1 MAEELFKNAGG
12 AKTQPMKTELSG
24 NSSTLGAQ
32 PKQPD
37 GPADGTN
44 QTNSGPSNVTPPKDK
59 ETNKGNPAQT
69 TQSPADGKK
78 APSPSGSTGPE
89 STNTPADNGGTQQ
102 AQQQVDDENE
112 GNQQPSELDLLKRRA
127 DMMKIGYSNNIGVDA
142 LKAKIAAAMEG
153 QKPTSDNSQQTEVA
167 QAQQAQNG
175 NGDVNALTGN
185 STKPAKKHSLRQY
198 LIQEKMKL
206 VRVRITNLDPKKK
219 DLPGEIITV
228 ANEYLGTVR
237 KFVPFG
243 EVTDNGYHIPQ
254 CLYDLLKERT
264 FVNIKVRK
272 GSKGEEIV
280 EHQNAR
286 EFSLEVLPPL
296 SADELAKLA
305 ASQSAAG
312 GL

>member
-1 MAEELFKNAGG
+1 MAEELFKNAGAG
-12 AKTQPMKTELSG
+12 KTQPAKTEPSG
-24 NSSTLGAQ
+24 NPATPGAQ
-32 PKQPD
+32 PKQPE

-44 QTNSGPSNVTPPKDK
+44 QTNSGPSNVTPPASK
-59 ETNKGNPAQT
+59 E
-69 TQSPADGKK
+69 SGKQ
-78 APSPSGSTGPE
+78 APSPSGSSGTQ
-89 STNTPADNGGTQQ
+89 TATAPADNGGTQQ
-102 AQQQVDDENE
+102 PQQQDEDE
-112 GNQQPSELDLLKRRA
+112 DGDNQQPSELDLLKRRA

-153 QKPTSDNSQQTEVA
+153 QKPTSDNSQQAEAT

-175 NGDVNALTGN
+175 NGDVNALTST
-185 STKPAKKHSLRQY
+185 STKPTKKLSLRQH
-198 LIQEKMKL
+198 LINEKMKL

-254 CLYDLLKERT
+254 CLYDVLKERT

>member
-1 MAEELFKNAGG
+1 MAEELFKNAGAG
-12 AKTQPMKTELSG
+12 KTQPAKTEPSG
-24 NSSTLGAQ
+24 NPATPGAQ
-32 PKQPD
+32 PKQPE

-44 QTNSGPSNVTPPKDK
+44 QTNSGPSNVTPPASK
-59 ETNKGNPAQT
+59 E
-69 TQSPADGKK
+69 SGKQ
-78 APSPSGSTGPE
+78 APSPSGSSGTQ
-89 STNTPADNGGTQQ
+89 TATAPADNGGTQPQ
-102 AQQQVDDENE
+102 NDDEE
-112 GNQQPSELDLLKRRA
+112 DGDKQPSELDLLKRRA
-127 DMMKIGYSNNIGVDA
+127 DMMMIGYSNNIGVDA

-153 QKPTSDNSQQTEVA
+153 QKPTSDNSPQAEAA

-175 NGDVNALTGN
+175 NGDVNALTGT
-185 STKPAKKHSLRQY
+185 STKPTKKLSLRQH
-198 LIQEKMKL
+198 LINEKMKL

-254 CLYDLLKERT
+254 CLYDVLKERT

>member
-1 MAEELFKNAGG
+1 MAEELFKNVGAG
-12 AKTQPMKTELSG
+12 KTQPAKTEPSG
-24 NSSTLGAQ
+24 NPATPGAQ
-32 PKQPD
+32 PKQPE

-44 QTNSGPSNVTPPKDK
+44 QTNSGPSNVTPPASK
-59 ETNKGNPAQT
+59 E
-69 TQSPADGKK
+69 SGKQ
-78 APSPSGSTGPE
+78 APSPSGSSGTQ
-89 STNTPADNGGTQQ
+89 TATAPADNGGTQPQ
-102 AQQQVDDENE
+102 NDDEE
-112 GNQQPSELDLLKRRA
+112 DGDKQPSELDLLKRRA

-153 QKPTSDNSQQTEVA
+153 QKPTSDNSPQAEAA

-175 NGDVNALTGN
+175 NGDVNALTGT
-185 STKPAKKHSLRQY
+185 STKPTKKLSLRQH
-198 LIQEKMKL
+198 LINEKMKL

-254 CLYDLLKERT
+254 CLYDVLKERT